1 MLHLAPFVG
10 RNSFPTL
17 LHERSLIGFA
27 VEVGTH
33 RGEFAEALLS
43 TWQGERLY
51 CVDPYLSGYNDK
63 DPVSHS
69 NRDDDYLEAMRVLQP
84 FHRRVSMV
92 RMTSLEAARDFGK
105 GSLDFVYIDGN
116 HDFEYVND
124 DIYAW
129 WPKLRFGGVL
139 AGHDFLCPG
148 EINGGWGQYVQRAV
162 LGFTSKKGID
172 VHLVLEEDGSPWSF
186 YMLKE

>member
-1 MLHLAPFVG
+1 MLRLAPFVG
-10 RNSFPTL
+10 RNNFPTL
-17 LHERSLIGFA
+17 LHERSLIGTA

-33 RGEFAEALLS
+33 RAEFAEAFLS

-84 FHRRVSMV
+84 FHNRVSV
-92 RMTSLEAARDFGK
+92 LRMTSKEAAPDFSK

-124 DIYAW
+124 DIHAW

-148 EINGGWGQYVQRAV
+148 EVNEGWGRYVQKAV
-162 LGFTSKKGID
+162 VPFANEVEADIY
-172 VHLVLEEDGSPWSF
+172 LVVEEAGMPWSF
-186 YMLKE
+186 YLLKE